1 MRSLKITKRGWHR
14 KTIVWPILCTN
25 NLQDYLHGHQN
36 RTLRFY
42 ARFYV
47 LLDTW
52 IDDDWLKRFL
62 SNYLGNA
69 FDSQNSQRLEKFGIS
84 HVINAT
90 PDLPFAF
97 KDDKQNLRVS
107 IYDSP
112 SENIL
117 QHFEPAIDFIDQVLS
132 APTNKVLVHC
142 SAGISRSPTLV
153 LAYMIKNE
161 NLTVEEA
168 LKKMRSLRSIID
180 PNFSFIA
187 QLRVWEKKCR
197 TKIDFKDDNRS
208 INTSTINQS
217 VQPRSRS
224 SSQYCGSNSSNKND
238 GKTPIVVNWK
248 TKQK

>member
-1 MRSLKITKRGWHR
+1 MIHHQ
-14 KTIVWPILCTN
+14 KT
-25 NLQDYLHGHQN
+25 
-36 RTLRFY
+36 F
-42 ARFYV
+42 
-47 LLDTW
+47 
-52 IDDDWLKRFL
+52 
-62 SNYLGNA
+62 S
-69 FDSQNSQRLEKFGIS
+69 
-84 HVINAT
+84 
-90 PDLPFAF
+90 
-97 KDDKQNLRVS
+97 
-107 IYDSP
+107 
-112 SENIL
+112 NIL
-117 QHFEPAIDFIDQVLS
+117 NQPSNSSVSFNLILVSLNKNDAFLFQDQVLS

-208 INTSTINQS
+208 INTPTINQS

-238 GKTPIVVNWK
+238 GKTPIVVN
-248 TKQK
+248 